1 VCNSE
6 ADSFYHESPM
16 CSNSKLKCITIGF
29 ACVLVAQSSLAQVHA
44 SMKALDE
51 ADLSVDWM
59 KSNLGLTDEQYYVIS
74 VLNARYSVR
83 FDSIRRS
90 SSDRYVKFQ
99 KTLRV
104 KQQRDNELKFILS
117 EKQFRIHRQEQDR
130 MNTVLSHHQVDH

>member
-1 VCNSE
+1 
-6 ADSFYHESPM
+6 M
-16 CSNSKLKCITIGF
+16 
-29 ACVLVAQSSLAQVHA
+29 AQVHA
-44 SMKALDE
+44 SVKVLNE
-51 ADLSVDWM
+51 PDLSVDWM
-59 KSNLGLTDEQYYVIS
+59 KSNMGLTDEQYYVIS

-104 KQQRDNELKFILS
+104 QQQRDNELKFILS

-130 MNTVLSHHQVDH
+130 LNTVVSYHQVNH